1 MIPISESV
9 SKQRAPRITSIL
21 VLICLLFFFYELTL
35 PAQALDRFLQRWGAN
50 PQLILLALAGD
61 PGVPRTE
68 LLTLFTSQFLH
79 GGWLHLLGNMMFL
92 WVFGRAVEDY
102 LGHLVFLVLYLLGG
116 AGAGLF
122 QSWVSDPHSSIV
134 LVGASGS
141 IATVLGCYLILFP
154 TAWVRVLVPIF
165 FFFWSFDIP
174 AALMLALWFFGQF
187 FTGIASISNVAV
199 AGNVAVWAH
208 VAGFVLGAGAG
219 IALRGAARGSSRSIS
234 RHANAP
240 GPAGLISSIATLANL
255 FLFARIL
262 LHLLEIPPGAG
273 ALGQVAELAYR
284 VTDPFVNPL
293 NELVPWFVVLGRPI
307 DAPALVVML
316 LVYLIASLLV
326 HDITNTHRGRQSK
339 RTYR

>member
-1 MIPISESV
+1 MGTRGRFRVGSRGWNSATRGREG
-9 SKQRAPRITSIL
+9 KLQ
-21 VLICLLFFFYELTL
+21 EHLT
-35 PAQALDRFLQRWGAN
+35 
-50 PQLILLALAGD
+50 
-61 PGVPRTE
+61 
-68 LLTLFTSQFLH
+68 
-79 GGWLHLLGNMMFL
+79 
-92 WVFGRAVEDY
+92 
-102 LGHLVFLVLYLLGG
+102 
-116 AGAGLF
+116 
-122 QSWVSDPHSSIV
+122 
-134 LVGASGS
+134 
-141 IATVLGCYLILFP
+141 
-154 TAWVRVLVPIF
+154 
-165 FFFWSFDIP
+165 
-174 AALMLALWFFGQF
+174 
-187 FTGIASISNVAV
+187 
-199 AGNVAVWAH
+199 
-208 VAGFVLGAGAG
+208 
-219 IALRGAARGSSRSIS
+219 
-234 RHANAP
+234 HANAP